1 MRRERQWLSGS
12 GLLRGWIAALT
23 MVLLATPGV
32 RAVASDPSRD
42 LTFGSGSR
50 LFDIRHTDDISGDIL
65 TLPDGRMILGGTS
78 ARPASSTQRD
88 VVVVQRL
95 ASGFN
100 DPSFGGGDGMVLIDL
115 NPASLRDLALAPD
128 GKIVGLAATASD
140 SFLFRLNTDGTLDTD
155 TDSVPSSH
163 FDHDGIAHLNFG
175 NHSEFW
181 NRIAVAA
188 DGSVVAVGNVTPTV
202 SDSPVAAVARFTPL
216 GVADTSFDGD
226 GLRTVSLGTALS
238 SGQDIGID
246 PNTGRIVITSTA
258 RGGASFQPAVAV
270 ARLLPAD
277 GALDNSFSGDGKVLV
292 LLDQDGGAPIA
303 MVVQPNGK
311 IVIAARHDIQTN
323 AVDRPMFL
331 RFTSGGVLD
340 STFASGG
347 ILESTATDSLD
358 PRTLLAAGGGSLVS
372 TATGFGG
379 LGVMRITS
387 GGVLDST
394 FGTGGVVRQG
404 GPGDGSSIKAALTT
418 GGSILL
424 LGEATLGAAASD
436 LFVLKLTSS
445 GAPDDTF
452 AAGVKA
458 QLHDFGNGTAAN
470 AVAVAGSGRILLA
483 GGRQTDSGRD
493 FVIRGVLPNGY
504 SDPTFGFNGETAVDF
519 GTTSE
524 EAFAVAPAG
533 GGQVVAAGCADC
545 DGIAP
550 DFAVAR
556 FDADGQ
562 PDGSFGTDGLV
573 RLTFGTNLAENATAV
588 AVQGNGKVV
597 VAGSVSGDFA
607 VARLTTTGL
616 PDNSFSGDGKVR
628 TDITS
633 GSGDGAAD
641 VVIQGDGKILVAGT
655 RAVGGSTR
663 FAIVRYTSGG
673 VLDTTFSGDGKQVLA
688 VGPNN
693 SEATSIMVRPDG
705 KIVIVGKAFGGAQ
718 AEIAIVRLL
727 SNGAPDTT
735 FSGDGR
741 ATIPI
746 GSVDAIVADAALA
759 TGNKVVVGGFNGNGD
774 LMIVRLTAAGALDT
788 TFGGDGAEETQ
799 LFGAADGRS
808 VAIQPSDGRILLA
821 GESPNRL
828 GIEEMALVRYNP

>member
-1 MRRERQWLSGS
+1 MRRERRWKIGK
-12 GLLRGWIAALT
+12 GLVRGWIAALA

-32 RAVASDPSRD
+32 RAVSSDPNRD

-50 LFDIRHTDDISGDIL
+50 FFDIRDTDDISGDIL
-65 TLPDGRMILGGTS
+65 TLPDGRMILGGSS
-78 ARPASSTQRD
+78 ARPASLTQRD
-88 VVVVQRL
+88 VVVLQRL
-95 ASGFN
+95 ASGQN

-115 NPASLRDLALAPD
+115 SPASLRDLALAPD

-155 TDSVPSSH
+155 TDGVPSSH

-175 NHSEFW
+175 NASEFW

-188 DGSVVAVGNVTPTV
+188 DGSVVAVGNVVPTV

-226 GLRTVSLGTALS
+226 GLRTVPLGTALS

-246 PNTGRIVITSTA
+246 PTTGRIVITAVA

-270 ARLLPAD
+270 ARLLPAN
-277 GALDNSFSGDGKVLV
+277 GALDNSFSGDGKVLI

-303 MVVQPNGK
+303 LVVQPNGK
-311 IVIAARHDIQTN
+311 IVVAARHDIQTN
-323 AVDRPMFL
+323 AGDRPMFL
-331 RFTSGGVLD
+331 RFTTGGVLD
-340 STFASGG
+340 STFGSGG

-372 TATGFGG
+372 TATGFDG

-445 GAPDDTF
+445 GTPDDTF
-452 AAGVKA
+452 AAGLKA
-458 QLHDFGNGTAAN
+458 QLHDFGTGAAAN

-483 GGRQTDSGRD
+483 GGRQNASGSD
-493 FVIRGVLPNGY
+493 FVVRGVLPNGY
-504 SDPTFGFNGETAVDF
+504 SDPGFAGGEIAVDF

-545 DGIAP
+545 DGVAP

-562 PDGSFGTDGLV
+562 PDGGFGTDGLV

-597 VAGSVSGDFA
+597 VAGSVNGDFA
-607 VARLTTTGL
+607 VARLTTSGL
-616 PDNSFSGDGKVR
+616 PDNTFSGDGKVR

-641 VVIQGDGKILVAGT
+641 VVIQSDGKILVAGT

-663 FAIVRYTSGG
+663 FAIVRYTSAG

-688 VGPNN
+688 VGLNN

-705 KIVIVGKAFGGAQ
+705 KIVVVGKAFGGPQ

-727 SNGAPDTT
+727 SNGSPDTT

-741 ATIPI
+741 ATIPV
-746 GSVDAIVADAALA
+746 GTLDAIVADAALA
-759 TGNKVVVGGFNGNGD
+759 AGNKVVVGGFNGNGD

-788 TFGGDGAEETQ
+788 SFGGDGAEETQ
-799 LFGAADGRS
+799 LLGAADGRS
-808 VAIQPSDGRILLA
+808 VAIQPSDGKILLA

-828 GIEEMALVRYNP
+828 GTEEMALVRYNP